1 MKNSIIA
8 SLFFLI
14 IFSGF
19 SQNLNYEV
27 RGKYIHPV
35 LKDDLSNVKS
45 MSDIIP
51 YYPASWISSYVS
63 VEISAISDD
72 ITLTASGTNEILT
85 DEQLSLIN
93 SAALGTEIV
102 INIQYISEN
111 TISAISEKIERAV
124 VRFTVN
130 EPGEIAD
137 AQISKTSG
145 DPGIDELLLGVINNM
160 PAWKPAEDANGA
172 KVEQEF
178 VFTVGNDG
186 C

>member
-1 MKNSIIA
+1 
-8 SLFFLI
+8 
-14 IFSGF
+14 
-19 SQNLNYEV
+19 
-27 RGKYIHPV
+27 
-35 LKDDLSNVKS
+35 

-51 YYPASWISSYVS
+51 YYPASWIANYVS

-72 ITLTASGTNEILT
+72 NTLTASGTNDILT

-102 INIQYISEN
+102 INIQYMSEN
-111 TISAISEKIERAV
+111 TISTISEKRTLNYSTTVVPEIQAEYSSGYQQLEQYLKENAIDKISEKESEKIERAV

-130 EPGEIAD
+130 EEGGISN
-137 AQISKTSG
+137 AQIAKTSG
-145 DPGIDELLLGVINNM
+145 DAGIDELLLGVINNM
-160 PAWKPAEDANGA
+160 PAWKPAEDANGT

-178 VFTVGNDG
+178 VFTVGNEG